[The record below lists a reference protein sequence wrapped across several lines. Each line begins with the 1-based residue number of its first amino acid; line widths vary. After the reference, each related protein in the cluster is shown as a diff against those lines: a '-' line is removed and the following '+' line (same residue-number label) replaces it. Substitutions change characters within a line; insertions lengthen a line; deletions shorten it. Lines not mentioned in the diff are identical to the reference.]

1 MANSVSALRHLL
13 ALEGVCHA
21 VPAAGDALAAKLIEQ
36 EGFPLLFMSGF
47 CVSAVR
53 IGAPDTQLISYR
65 EMADTARDICAAV
78 SIPVF
83 ADGDT
88 GYGNALN
95 VRRTVQGFA
104 RAGCAAVM
112 IEDQLS
118 PKRCGH
124 TKGKKVVER
133 EEAVDRI
140 RAAHDARS
148 EGEDIVIVA
157 RTDARHEHGLAEAI
171 DRAQAFSEAGA
182 DVLFVEAPKSEDEM
196 RTLCRELPGPKM
208 ANLVEGGETPV
219 LRPAELADIGY
230 RLAVYP
236 LTVMSS
242 AMGAMVGALRG
253 LKEGPHPDAI
263 LPFAELRRRVGFD
276 DYYEMEQ
283 RYSGVRD

>member
-1 MANSVSALRHLL
+1 
-13 ALEGVCHA
+13 
-21 VPAAGDALAAKLIEQ
+21 
-36 EGFPLLFMSGF
+36 
-47 CVSAVR
+47 
-53 IGAPDTQLISYR
+53 
-65 EMADTARDICAAV
+65 
-78 SIPVF
+78 
-83 ADGDT
+83 
-88 GYGNALN
+88 
-95 VRRTVQGFA
+95 
-104 RAGCAAVM
+104 
-112 IEDQLS
+112 
-118 PKRCGH
+118 
-124 TKGKKVVER
+124 
-133 EEAVDRI
+133 
-140 RAAHDARS
+140 
-148 EGEDIVIVA
+148 
-157 RTDARHEHGLAEAI
+157 
-171 DRAQAFSEAGA
+171 
-182 DVLFVEAPKSEDEM
+182 M